1 MDNNW
6 PYIFLI
12 VIFSAVFIFF
22 LIKRNRKD
30 EKEVVDQLNRDYKK
44 SKDEE
49 NDVDT
54 EEITK

>member
-30 EKEVVDQLNRDYKK
+30 EKEVVDQLNKDYTK

-49 NDVDT
+49 NDVDP

>member
-30 EKEVVDQLNRDYKK
+30 EKEVVDQLNKDYKK

-49 NDVDT
+49 NDVDP

>member
-1 MDNNW
+1 MNNNW
-6 PYIFLI
+6 PYIVLI

-30 EKEVVDQLNRDYKK
+30 EKEVVDQLNQDYKK

-49 NDVDT
+49 NDIDP